1 MGCGYAIFMY
11 QDKIIVNYYDVPA
24 YSILFDK
31 DFSELKDALSSLG
44 LNNRRFL
51 IVSDT
56 NVSKLYMEDV
66 INLICPIARSVKSFT
81 FEAGENSKNLD
92 TVSEVYRIL
101 IREKF
106 DRNDILIALGGG
118 VTGDLTGFV
127 AATYLRGIDYI
138 QVPTT
143 LLSMVDSSIGGKTG
157 VDFKSYKNMIG
168 AFHQPKLV
176 YMNLSTLNSL
186 PKREFKAGM
195 AEIIKH
201 GLIKDSKYYS
211 WIFDNKD
218 QILSLDYELL
228 KEMIY
233 TSCMIKKD
241 VVEKDPKEKGD
252 RALLNLGHTIGHAIE
267 KLMDFNLLHGE
278 CVSLGIE
285 AAAYIS
291 YKRNLINKDN
301 LQHIINAIKAF
312 DLHAD
317 IKALSPEDIYLVT
330 KLDKKMQSDKIKFIL
345 LKHIGLAYID
355 TTVSK
360 DEMINAIEFI
370 QN

>member
-1 MGCGYAIFMY
+1 MY
-11 QDKIIVNYYDVPA
+11 QDKVQDKIIVNYDDVPA

-31 DFSELKDALSSLG
+31 DFNGLKDALCSFG
-44 LNNRRFL
+44 LNNRRFM
-51 IVSDT
+51 IVSDS
-56 NVSKLYMEDV
+56 NVSKLYMEGI
-66 INLICPIARSVKSFT
+66 INLISPIASRVKSFT

-92 TVSEVYRIL
+92 TVSEVYNLL
-101 IREKF
+101 IEEKF

-157 VDFKSYKNMIG
+157 VDFKSYKNMVG

-176 YMNLSTLNSL
+176 YINLATLNSL

-201 GLIKDSKYYS
+201 GLIKDFKYYS
-211 WIFDNKD
+211 WIYDKRD
-218 QILSLDYELL
+218 QILSLDYDLL

-233 TSCMIKKD
+233 VSCLIKKD

-252 RALLNLGHTIGHAIE
+252 RALLNFGHTIGHAIE

-278 CVSLGIE
+278 CVSLGME
-285 AAAYIS
+285 AASYIS
-291 YKRNLINKDN
+291 YKRNLIDKDD
-301 LQHIINAIKAF
+301 LQHIVNTIKAF
-312 DLHAD
+312 DLHVD
-317 IKALSPEDIYLVT
+317 TKSLSPEDIYSVT
-330 KLDKKMQSDKIKFIL
+330 KLDKKMESDKIKFIL

-360 DEMINAIEFI
+360 DEMIDAIKFI
-370 QN
+370 QSW